1 MPLLAVVGATG
12 TGKSEL
18 GLRLAERL
26 GGEIINADALQFYRG
41 MDIGTAKLS
50 VAERKD
56 VPHHLLDI
64 LDVVE
69 EASVSD
75 FQAQA
80 RALIDDIRGR
90 GALPILVGGSGL
102 YVRAALDVLEFPGT
116 DPELRA
122 TLEAEAAAHGLAPL
136 RERLRAV
143 DPVSAERLQDE
154 RRVIRALEVHQL
166 TGRPFSSFMP
176 TREYVQPTLQLG
188 LEADREILKE
198 RLALR
203 VHRMV
208 EQGLQEEVRALD
220 ARGLRQGKTA
230 GRAIGYA
237 QFLAAQDGDL
247 TVAEAVEDTIVATRK
262 FARRQL
268 TWFRADP
275 RIHWLDWTAPDL
287 VDQALRRVEEAFP
300 GSVAQTNICTL
311 EP

>member
-1 MPLLAVVGATG
+1 MSAHGRTPPLLAVVGATG

-26 GGEIINADALQFYRG
+26 GGEIINADAMQFYRG

-50 VAERKD
+50 VAEREG

-90 GALPILVGGSGL
+90 GVVPILVGGSGL
-102 YVRAALDVLEFPGT
+102 YLRAALDVLEFPGT

-122 TLEAEAAAHGLAPL
+122 SLEAESAARGLAPL
-136 RERLRAV
+136 RERLRAI
-143 DPVSAERLQDE
+143 DPVSADRLQDE

-176 TREYVQPTLQLG
+176 TREYFQPALQLG
-188 LEADREILKE
+188 LEADREVLKE

-208 EQGLQEEVRALD
+208 DQGLQDEVRALE
-220 ARGLRQGKTA
+220 ARGLRKGKTA

-237 QFLAAQDGDL
+237 QFLAAQDGTL
-247 TVAEAVEDTIVATRK
+247 SVAKAIEDTIAATRK

-287 VDQALRRVEEAFP
+287 VEQALHRVAEEFP
-300 GSVAQTNICTL
+300 GSVG
-311 EP
+311 

>member
-1 MPLLAVVGATG
+1 MTAHDRTPPLIAVVGATG

-26 GGEIINADALQFYRG
+26 GGEIINADAMQFYRG

-50 VAERKD
+50 VAEREG

-90 GALPILVGGSGL
+90 GAVPILVGGSGL

-116 DPELRA
+116 DPEVRA
-122 TLEAEAAAHGLAPL
+122 TLEAEAAARGLAPL

-166 TGRPFSSFMP
+166 TGRPFSAFMP
-176 TREYVQPTLQLG
+176 TREYVQPALQLG
-188 LEADREILKE
+188 LEADREVLKE

-208 EQGLQEEVRALD
+208 EQGLQDEVRELET
-220 ARGLRQGKTA
+220 RGLREGKTA

-237 QFLAAQDGDL
+237 QFLAVQDGTL
-247 TVAEAVEDTIVATRK
+247 TLAEAVEDTIVATRK

-287 VDQALRRVEEAFP
+287 VEQALCRVEEEFP
-300 GSVAQTNICTL
+300 GSVA
-311 EP
+311 

>member
-50 VAERKD
+50 VAEREG

-75 FQAQA
+75 FQGQA

-90 GALPILVGGSGL
+90 GAVPILVGGSGL

-122 TLEAEAAAHGLAPL
+122 TLEAEAASHGLAPL

-188 LEADREILKE
+188 LVADREVLKE
-198 RLALR
+198 RLARR

-208 EQGLQEEVRALD
+208 AQGLQDEVRALD

-230 GRAIGYA
+230 CRAIGYA

-300 GSVAQTNICTL
+300 GSVS
-311 EP
+311 

>member
-1 MPLLAVVGATG
+1 MTQPTRPLPLLAVVGATG

-26 GGEIINADALQFYRG
+26 GGEIINADAMQFYRG

-50 VAERKD
+50 VAEREG
-56 VPHHLLDI
+56 VPHHLLDV

-75 FQAQA
+75 FQTQA
-80 RALIDDIRGR
+80 RALIEEIRGR
-90 GALPILVGGSGL
+90 GAVPILVGGSGL

-122 TLEAEAAAHGLAPL
+122 ALEAEAATRGLAPL

-176 TREYVQPTLQLG
+176 TREYAQPALQLG
-188 LEADREILKE
+188 LEADREVLKE

-208 EQGLQEEVRALD
+208 DQGLEDEVRALD
-220 ARGLRQGKTA
+220 AHDLRQGRTA

-237 QFLAAQDGDL
+237 QFLAAQDGIL
-247 TVAEAVEDTIVATRK
+247 SVAEAIEDTIVATRK

-287 VDQALRRVEEAFP
+287 VDQALRRVEDEFP
-300 GSVAQTNICTL
+300 GSVA
-311 EP
+311 

>member
-1 MPLLAVVGATG
+1 MTQPSRPLPLLAVVGATG

-18 GLRLAERL
+18 GLHLAERL
-26 GGEIINADALQFYRG
+26 GGEIINADAMQFYRG

-50 VAERKD
+50 VAEREG
-56 VPHHLLDI
+56 VPHHLLDV

-75 FQAQA
+75 FQTQA
-80 RALIDDIRGR
+80 RALIEEIRGR
-90 GALPILVGGSGL
+90 GAVPILVGGSGL

-122 TLEAEAAAHGLAPL
+122 ALEAEAAARGLAPL

-176 TREYVQPTLQLG
+176 TREYAQPALQLG
-188 LEADREILKE
+188 LEADREVLKE

-208 EQGLQEEVRALD
+208 DQGLEDEVRALD
-220 ARGLRQGKTA
+220 GRGLRQGRTA

-237 QFLAAQDGDL
+237 QFLAAQDGIL
-247 TVAEAVEDTIVATRK
+247 SVGEAIEDTIVATRK

-287 VDQALRRVEEAFP
+287 VDQALRRVEDEFP
-300 GSVAQTNICTL
+300 GSVA
-311 EP
+311 

>member
-1 MPLLAVVGATG
+1 MTQPSRPLPLLAVVGATG

-26 GGEIINADALQFYRG
+26 GGEIINADAMQFYRG

-50 VAERKD
+50 VAEREG
-56 VPHHLLDI
+56 VPHHLLDV

-75 FQAQA
+75 FQTQA
-80 RALIDDIRGR
+80 RALIEEIRGR
-90 GALPILVGGSGL
+90 GAVPILVGGSGL

-122 TLEAEAAAHGLAPL
+122 ALEAEVAARGLARL

-176 TREYVQPTLQLG
+176 TREYAQPALQLG
-188 LEADREILKE
+188 LEADREVLKE

-208 EQGLQEEVRALD
+208 DQGLEDEVRALD
-220 ARGLRQGKTA
+220 GRGLRQGRTA

-237 QFLAAQDGDL
+237 QFLAAQDGIL
-247 TVAEAVEDTIVATRK
+247 SVGEAIEDTIVATRK

-287 VDQALRRVEEAFP
+287 VDQALRRVEDEFP
-300 GSVAQTNICTL
+300 GSVA
-311 EP
+311 

>member
-1 MPLLAVVGATG
+1 MTQPSRPLPLLAVVGATG

-18 GLRLAERL
+18 GLHLAERL
-26 GGEIINADALQFYRG
+26 GGEIINADAMQFYRG

-50 VAERKD
+50 VAEREG
-56 VPHHLLDI
+56 VPHHLLDV

-75 FQAQA
+75 FQTQA
-80 RALIDDIRGR
+80 RALIEEIRGR
-90 GALPILVGGSGL
+90 GAVPILVGGSGL

-122 TLEAEAAAHGLAPL
+122 ALEAEVAARGLARL

-176 TREYVQPTLQLG
+176 TREYAQPALQLG
-188 LEADREILKE
+188 LEADREVLKE

-208 EQGLQEEVRALD
+208 DQGLEDEVRALD
-220 ARGLRQGKTA
+220 GRGLRQGRTA

-237 QFLAAQDGDL
+237 QFLAAQDGIL
-247 TVAEAVEDTIVATRK
+247 SVGEAIEDTIVATRK

-287 VDQALRRVEEAFP
+287 VDQALRRVEDEFP
-300 GSVAQTNICTL
+300 GSVA
-311 EP
+311 

>member
-1 MPLLAVVGATG
+1 MTAAARPLPLLAVVGATG

-18 GLRLAERL
+18 GLRLAQRL
-26 GGEIINADALQFYRG
+26 GGEIINADAMQFYRG

-50 VAERKD
+50 LPEREG
-56 VPHHLLDI
+56 VPHHLLDT
-64 LDVVE
+64 LEVVE

-75 FQAQA
+75 FQSRA
-80 RALIDDIRGR
+80 RELIDDIRGR
-90 GALPILVGGSGL
+90 GAVPILVGGSGL

-116 DPELRA
+116 DPQLRA
-122 TLEAEAAAHGLAPL
+122 ALEAEAASHGLATL
-136 RERLRAV
+136 RERLRQV
-143 DPVSAERLQDE
+143 DPVSAGRLQDE

-176 TREYVQPTLQLG
+176 SREYVQPALQFG
-188 LEADREILKE
+188 LEADREVLKE

-203 VHRMV
+203 VHRMA
-208 EQGLQEEVRALD
+208 EQGLADEVRTLD

-230 GRAIGYA
+230 ARAIGYA
-237 QFLAAQDGDL
+237 QFLAAQDGAV

-287 VDQALRRVEEAFP
+287 VEQALDRVAAEFP
-300 GSVAQTNICTL
+300 GSAS
-311 EP
+311 